1 MPVLDGLALRPVNSL
16 QVPASLDEAV
26 PQTLPRPHI
35 SQVALNNFKDANN
48 AGLLVKPRNQY
59 KNALKNFASAEG
71 VALGINAA
79 ATWALTHFTNS
90 PGLLTAIGP
99 VVEKVGFFVW
109 EGIKE
114 FRKPSSEDPFAKRL
128 INMFKG
134 TLDTLKTDL
143 LFHDTT
149 YMALMRGVL
158 ALTQGIGL
166 PLSPTV
172 VPIAAAACFAL
183 AVPIAPWLE
192 LKTWA
197 GAFELAK
204 FYLTQKKGF
213 RADTYHEIRFVLS
226 DASDPREIM
235 EALSKRFGL
244 HQHHVRKFT
253 DTYFTNT
260 FPESSGREVVARE
273 RKIAPANQPENIIHH
288 NFEIV
293 VSEVQNKKSKIGH
306 NILPTRKQ
314 KFATTLKDGGSAR
327 ERDLGAFWNKR
338 LKREESPTLTLEFLS
353 YCARND
359 HMRVDLDIFP
369 TEDGKAIY
377 LLEIKVY
384 PESQDVLGGI
394 MDYLREKFDITQT
407 TRSPHDVVPILQKST
422 EKKEHQND

>member
-1 MPVLDGLALRPVNSL
+1 MLDGLRLGPVNSL
-16 QVPASLDEAV
+16 QVPASLDGDV

-35 SQVALNNFKDANN
+35 SQAALDNFRDSNNG
-48 AGLLVKPRNQY
+48 GLLIQPENQY
-59 KNALKNFASAEG
+59 TNALRNFASAEG

-79 ATWALTHFTNS
+79 ATWALTYFTNS

-114 FRKPSSEDPFAKRL
+114 FRKPSSEDPFVKRL

-149 YMALMRGVL
+149 YVALMRGAL
-158 ALTQGIGL
+158 ALTQNLGL

-172 VPIAAAACFAL
+172 VPTVAAACFAL

-192 LKTWA
+192 LKTWS

-213 RADTYHEIRFVLS
+213 RSETYYETRFVLS
-226 DASDPREIM
+226 DDCDPKEILDS
-235 EALSKRFGL
+235 LSRRFGL
-244 HQHHVRKFT
+244 HQRHARKFT

-273 RKIAPANQPENIIHH
+273 RKVAVLGETEQIIHH

-293 VSEVQNKKSKIGH
+293 ISEVENKKSKKGD
-306 NILPTRKQ
+306 NILPTKKQ
-314 KFATTLKDGGSAR
+314 KFASALSDGDSAR
-327 ERDLGAFWNKR
+327 ERDLGVFWNRR
-338 LKREESPTLTLEFLS
+338 LKRQDSPTLTLEFLS
-353 YCARND
+353 YCARNNLL
-359 HMRVDLDIFP
+359 RVDLDLFP
-369 TEDGKAIY
+369 TEEGRAVY

-384 PESQDVLGGI
+384 PEARDLLRQT
-394 MDYLREKFDITQT
+394 MDYLRKNSGVAQT
-407 TRSPHDVVPILQKST
+407 TRSPYDVVLALQR
-422 EKKEHQND
+422 QD